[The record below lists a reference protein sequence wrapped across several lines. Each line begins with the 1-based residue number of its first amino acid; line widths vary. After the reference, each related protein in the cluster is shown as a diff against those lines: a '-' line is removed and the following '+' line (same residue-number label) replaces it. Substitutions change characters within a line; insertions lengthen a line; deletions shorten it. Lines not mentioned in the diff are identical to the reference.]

1 MEKCGDS
8 TWTQLTFTHLV
19 MTIKSKN
26 GILIPDH
33 ALVLQLSIKNRGQL
47 EEIELVLLVAT
58 QIVRVQE
65 RSLLT
70 TFSVTSPF
78 VQTMVQL
85 RLEHLMDS
93 PIHHFMS
100 YRTRSNGSSRPST
113 VQMATIWLQA
123 HMTPTFTFTMSI
135 MGTPC

>member
-8 TWTQLTFTHLV
+8 TWTELTFTHLV

-26 GILIPDH
+26 GIPMPEH
-33 ALVLQLSIKNRGQL
+33 ALVLQLSIKNRGKL

-65 RSLLT
+65 RSPLT
-70 TFSVTSPF
+70 TFSVTSLF
-78 VQTMVQL
+78 AQTMVQL
-85 RLEHLMDS
+85 RSEHLMDS

-100 YRTRSNGSSRPST
+100 
-113 VQMATIWLQA
+113 
-123 HMTPTFTFTMSI
+123 
-135 MGTPC
+135 